1 MSTAGILPPAP
12 QALHAG
18 DGRPAPSG
26 RYLGPIVDLATA
38 AWDGAGRR
46 RLQRKGWL
54 YFGAFSERYMV
65 GYAVADAGLVATG
78 FVYVYDRH
86 ADTLVEEACTVP
98 FGFAHAFAPDWRQPW
113 QLQRRG
119 RKWSVR
125 RHADGWHVSFEGRRI
140 QLAVRIAD
148 GSQGLTALCT
158 APGRTFHHTFKV
170 GGLSAAIEGRVDGH
184 DIATEAGATVDFS
197 LGYPPRET
205 QWNWVSLDGRSA
217 DGEHIAVN
225 GVAHFLNGFEN
236 ALWCDGL
243 VTPLAQMVFDY
254 DASDWRQPW
263 HIRSLD
269 GAVDIVFTPEARRG
283 EHLNVGVLASRFT
296 QPCGRFD
303 GQIITAQGAR
313 AVNGYG
319 VVEEHWAR
327 W

>member
-1 MSTAGILPPAP
+1 MNPFETLPPAP

-26 RYLGPIVDLATA
+26 RYLGPIEDLSTA

-86 ADTLVEEACTVP
+86 ADTLVEESCTVP
-98 FGFAHAFAPDWRQPW
+98 FGFPRGFAPDWRQPW
-113 QLQRRG
+113 QLTRRD
-119 RKWSVR
+119 RKWSVHR
-125 RHADGWHVSFEGRRI
+125 TANGWHVSFQGRRI
-140 QLAVRIAD
+140 HLALRIDD
-148 GSQGLTALCT
+148 GSQGLTAICT
-158 APGRTFHHTFKV
+158 APGRPFHHTFKV
-170 GGLSAAIEGRVDGH
+170 GGLSAEVEGHVD
-184 DIATEAGATVDFS
+184 AQPMRTEAGASVDFS

-205 QWNWVSLDGRSA
+205 QWNWLSVDGRSA
-217 DGEHIAVN
+217 RGEHIAIN

-236 ALWCDGL
+236 ALWCDGV
-243 VTPLAQMVFDY
+243 VTPLSQMVFDY
-254 DASDWRQPW
+254 DPTQWQKPWRI
-263 HIRSLD
+263 HSLD
-269 GAVDIVFTPEARRG
+269 GAVDITFTPEARRG
-283 EHLNVGVLASRFT
+283 EHLNAALLASRFT
-296 QPCGRFD
+296 QPCGRFE
-303 GQIITAQGAR
+303 GHVTTAQGPTS
-313 AVNGYG
+313 VQGYG